1 MMQRSVIAA
10 LTLIVLAPPMAA
22 AQSAERWWRDVQ
34 ALAHD
39 SMKGRQTGSPE
50 HRKAAEYVAATFRA
64 AGLEPAGTN
73 GFFQPVRFTMR
84 TIDEPRS
91 SLVLLHDGH
100 EIPLALGRDAS
111 LLPRAPLAPSVEAS
125 VVFVGYGLQLPEYGY
140 HDLDGIDVRGKV
152 VAYLTGSPKG
162 VPGPVLSH
170 ARNQAWVAFRRAGAV
185 GLITFTSYR
194 GGDSAYLRGARNRL
208 APAASP
214 SDSSIDVMHGNQL
227 YVQMNAARADKLFE
241 GAPRDFAWL
250 AARADSGLPLPRFD
264 LPVRIRSRVHVIEQG
279 TTSDNAAG
287 LLRGSDPSL
296 RDEYVVL
303 TAHLDHV
310 GIGRPENGDSIYNGA
325 MDNAAGTALLMEM
338 ARVLGP
344 QRATLRRSVVLVAV
358 TAEEKGLLGSR
369 YFAFNPTVPDGSIV
383 ANLNTDMFLPIIPLR
398 MIMANGLEESDLA
411 ASAHA
416 AGTAVGVP
424 VVTDPEP
431 EENRFVRSDQYSFIL
446 RGIPAL
452 SVKVG
457 FGRDTPEHQAIRE
470 FRARRYHGPADDTS
484 QPVDLAAAAGFAR
497 FYAAL
502 VREVANRDT
511 RPSWNDDSFFK
522 RLARPAVPVSR

>member
-1 MMQRSVIAA
+1 MITRSLVRA
-10 LTLIVLAPPMAA
+10 LTFLVLASAA
-22 AQSAERWWRDVQ
+22 AGAQAGERWWRDVQ

-39 SMKGRQTGSPE
+39 SMRGRQTGSPE
-50 HRKAAEYVAATFRA
+50 HRKAAEYVAATFRDS
-64 AGLEPAGTN
+64 GLEPAGTN
-73 GFFQPVRFTMR
+73 GFFQPVQFTMR
-84 TIDEPRS
+84 TIDEARS
-91 SLVLLHDGH
+91 SLVLIRDGR
-100 EIPLALGRDAS
+100 EEALALGRDAS
-111 LLPRAPLAPSVEAS
+111 LLPRAPLAPAVEAS
-125 VVFVGYGLQLPEYGY
+125 VVFAGYGLQLPEYGY
-140 HDLDGIDVRGKV
+140 HDLDGLDVRGKV

-170 ARNQAWVAFRRAGAV
+170 ARNQAWVAFRQAGAV
-185 GLITFTSYR
+185 GMITFTSYR

-208 APAASP
+208 APAASLA
-214 SDSSIDVMHGNQL
+214 DSTIDVMHGNRL
-227 YVQMNAARADKLFE
+227 NVQVNAARGEKLFE
-241 GAPRDFAWL
+241 GAPRSFAWL

-264 LPVRIRSRVHVIEQG
+264 LPVRIRSRVQVLEQSI
-279 TTSDNAAG
+279 TSDNVAAV
-287 LLRGSDPSL
+287 LRGNDPAL

-325 MDNAAGTALLMEM
+325 MDNAAGSALLMEM

-344 QRATLRRSVVLVAV
+344 QRASLRRSIILVAV

-369 YFAFNPTVPDGSIV
+369 YFAFNPTVPGGSIV
-383 ANLNTDMFLPIIPLR
+383 ANLNTDMFLPLIPLK

-411 ASAHA
+411 GSAQA
-416 AGTAVGVP
+416 AGAAVGVP

-470 FRARRYHGPADDTS
+470 FRSRRYHGPADDTS

-497 FYAAL
+497 FYATL

-511 RPSWNDDSFFK
+511 RPAWNDDSFFK
-522 RLARPAVPVSR
+522 RLARPSVSAK